1 MFAKNRRLFYVI
13 ALFQGMVFYGSI
25 ATLYRQASGL
35 TVFHITLIES
45 ISLVLMLLMEIPWGY
60 AADRI
65 GYKKTIVLCNLMFC
79 LSKLVFW
86 QADTFFAFLA
96 ERLMLSI
103 VLSGLSGC
111 DSAFLY
117 ANMGNKN
124 PKRVF
129 AIYSALGTAGLLFA
143 AVIFSLFLYANY
155 RLTAFL
161 TFIAYGIAFF
171 LSLFL
176 SDKRD
181 RTENEVREPLALPV
195 LLRTVVSDKR
205 FVCYLVACAFLM
217 ETGQTVTVFLSQ
229 LQYQKS
235 GIPVKWFGYLYLL
248 LTAAGMIAMSA
259 VAFGKKL
266 GEKGLIL
273 VAALFC
279 LLLYASSNAIV
290 SVAGIIGIRIAASL
304 LYPLMED
311 AKNKQVK
318 HANRATVLSGYAML
332 MSFAGIFTNLVFGWL
347 SDLGIGYAM
356 LFGMILNIMG
366 FFLVRRVRR
375 SSSDAAN
382 AQEHPTL

>member
-1 MFAKNRRLFYVI
+1 MFAKNRRLFYAI

-65 GYKKTIVLCNLMFC
+65 GYKNTIVLCNLLFC

-96 ERLMLSI
+96 ERLMLSV

-117 ANMGNKN
+117 SNMGDKN

-129 AIYSALGTAGLLFA
+129 AIYSAMGTAGLLFA
-143 AVIFSLFLYANY
+143 AAIFSLFLYADY
-155 RLTAFL
+155 RQTALL
-161 TFIAYGIAFF
+161 TFIAYGIAFL

-181 RTENEVREPLALPV
+181 GTGNSAREPLALPV

-205 FVCYLVACAFLM
+205 FLFYLIACAFLM

-248 LTAAGMIAMSA
+248 LTAAGMFAMSA
-259 VAFGKKL
+259 VPQKRKG
-266 GEKGLIL
+266 GERGLML
-273 VAALFC
+273 AAALFC
-279 LLLYASSNAIV
+279 LVLYACSSAAV

-311 AKNKQVK
+311 AKNRRVK
-318 HANRATVLSGYAML
+318 HLSRATVLSGYSML
-332 MSFAGIFTNLVFGWL
+332 MSLVGVLTNLAFGWL
-347 SDLGIGYAM
+347 SDFGIGYAM
-356 LFGMILNIMG
+356 LLGFLLNIVG
-366 FFLVRRVRR
+366 FFLIRRVR
-375 SSSDAAN
+375 SSNSDAVSA
-382 AQEHPTL
+382 